1 MPENEIQNMHERLD
15 KQEGLLREIRD
26 MLVWHL
32 ATEKEMKPALDELV
46 AMWKG
51 SKVIFGII
59 AGGAALGAIIWNAFA
74 WMKDHLK

>member
-1 MPENEIQNMHERLD
+1 MEAE
-15 KQEGLLREIRD
+15 
-26 MLVWHL
+26 
-32 ATEKEMKPALDELV
+32 EMKPALDELV

-74 WMKDHLK
+74 WMKDNLK